1 MQLKK
6 RIPIYLVG
14 LAVMAFG
21 IVLIKKANLG
31 MSPISAIPAA
41 VAGFAPLTL
50 GNAVTAFQIICIL
63 FQVVLFRKI
72 TMYVALQLPLAFA
85 FGYVID
91 FYMYILKF
99 LEVSSVWLGGL
110 ICLLG
115 IIFTAL
121 GIVIIVGTDM
131 MLPSPDAFLRAVS
144 RMYNKKL
151 GNVKIVG
158 DITWVVI
165 ALIVELVSTGKITAV
180 GVGTLASAILTGKFV
195 NLLKPRL
202 PRLEMPPMDAL
213 PH

>member
-6 RIPIYLVG
+6 RIPVYILGLV
-14 LAVMAFG
+14 VMALG
-21 IVLIKKANLG
+21 IVLIRKANLG
-31 MSPISAIPAA
+31 MSPISAIPGA
-41 VAGFAPLTL
+41 VSGITPLTL
-50 GNAVTAFQIICIL
+50 GNAIIAFQIICIL
-63 FQVVLFRKI
+63 FQIILLRKI
-72 TMYVALQLPLAFA
+72 TLYVALQLLLALA
-85 FGYVID
+85 FGYLID
-91 FYMYILKF
+91 FYMYLLKF
-99 LEVSSVWLGGL
+99 LDVSSLWLGGL
-110 ICLLG
+110 LCLMG

-131 MLPSPDAFLRAVS
+131 MLPSPDAFLRVVS
-144 RMYNKKL
+144 RIYNKKL
-151 GNVKIVG
+151 GSVKIVG